1 MPSLRSVNLT
11 SSKPIMPEVA
21 SAVAN
26 HPASHHNLHQPR
38 PHLPL
43 SEQDCGQ
50 IVKIARYYARRHRL
64 NQEGVEDCAQDFL
77 VRCLEDETLV
87 SLTRDERGRW
97 PQELFRRLH
106 RLADNHAHD
115 WARRRNTYNARF
127 GSELAEALV
136 AEGRHTRSTEDLP
149 LSEQVIRQAWV
160 SQVLQEL
167 NRMPEAERELLDAYC
182 RQEIS
187 AAELATRYRV
197 TEAVIWQRVRRS
209 RLRLAQRLQAT
220 GWIEPQRFLTYS
232 ISDWSG

>member
-1 MPSLRSVNLT
+1 MLQVRSVIVMLSEPT
-11 SSKPIMPEVA
+11 
-21 SAVAN
+21 AVEDAPPATDD
-26 HPASHHNLHQPR
+26 PASHPKSCQAIPR
-38 PHLPL
+38 FPL
-43 SEQDCGQ
+43 SERDCQ
-50 IVKIARYYARRHRL
+50 QLRKIARHYARRHRL
-64 NQEGVEDCAQDFL
+64 NPEEVEDCAQDFL
-77 VRCLEDETLV
+77 VRCLQDETLV
-87 SLTRDERGRW
+87 PLTRDERGRW
-97 PQELFRRLH
+97 PQEPFRRLH

-115 WARRRNTYNARF
+115 WARRRSTYNARF
-127 GSELAEALV
+127 GAELAEALV
-136 AEGRHTRSTEDLP
+136 AERRHARSTEDLP
-149 LSEQVIRQAWV
+149 LSEQVIRQAWLN
-160 SQVLQEL
+160 QVLQEL